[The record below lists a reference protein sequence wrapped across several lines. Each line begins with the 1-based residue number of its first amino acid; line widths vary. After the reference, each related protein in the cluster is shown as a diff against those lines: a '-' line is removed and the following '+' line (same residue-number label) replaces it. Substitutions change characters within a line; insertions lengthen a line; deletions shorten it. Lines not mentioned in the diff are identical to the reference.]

1 MPNSND
7 KKRKTLS
14 KALQSGLALPSDAL
28 LGEVRI
34 EMRGRETL
42 FVSGCRRIIKYS
54 PEEIV
59 FAVKGFSIDIKGR
72 SMICTTYHYGSVTVE
87 GCICSITF
95 GDGE

>member
-14 KALQSGLALPSDAL
+14 ECLQSGLRLPSDTLA
-28 LGEVRI
+28 GEVRI
-34 EMRGRETL
+34 EMRGRQTL

-54 PEEIV
+54 PEHII
-59 FAVKGFSIDIKGR
+59 FAVKGYSIDIKGALLV
-72 SMICTTYHYGSVTVE
+72 CTTYHYGSVTVE